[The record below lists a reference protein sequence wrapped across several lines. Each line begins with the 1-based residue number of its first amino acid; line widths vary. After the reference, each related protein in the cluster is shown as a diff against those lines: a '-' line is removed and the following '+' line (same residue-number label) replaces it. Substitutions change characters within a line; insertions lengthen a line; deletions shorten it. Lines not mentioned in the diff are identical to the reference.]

1 MYVQSSSSQN
11 VVCGVLRGSSN
22 VSNYLLVWNYFI
34 IILTYSLL
42 LYSVDI
48 WIRGANTVMHKSS
61 GPAEHIKT
69 VAKIVPVVIFFIILH
84 FRLGRGKLISFKNI
98 LHESVEVVNFINPDA
113 WVDFSLIFVVT
124 KWEEC
129 YKTLLLHT
137 KLWCLSG
144 RKIFVWLRCELN

>member
-1 MYVQSSSSQN
+1 MYLQSSSSQN
-11 VVCGVLRGSSN
+11 VVCEVLRGSSN

-34 IILTYSLL
+34 IILNYLL

-48 WIRGANTVMHKSS
+48 WISGTNRVMHKSP
-61 GPAEHIKT
+61 GPAVHIKT
-69 VAKIVPVVIFFIILH
+69 VAKIVPVVIFFIALH
-84 FRLGRGKLISFKNI
+84 FWLGRGKLISFKNI
-98 LHESVEVVNFINPDA
+98 LHEAVEVVNFINPDA
-113 WVDFSLIFVVT
+113 WVDFFLIFVVT

-137 KLWCLSG
+137 KLWCLSW